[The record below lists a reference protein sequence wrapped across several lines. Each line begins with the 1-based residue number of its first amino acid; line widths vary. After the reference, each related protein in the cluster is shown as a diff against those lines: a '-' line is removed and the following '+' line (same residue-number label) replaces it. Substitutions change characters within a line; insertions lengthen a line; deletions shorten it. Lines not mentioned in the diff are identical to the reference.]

1 MSAVVLFTQH
11 PRPGRKAGG
20 AERISATSA
29 RAPRNTPSSAAQDA
43 TRTKALQR
51 DSEACRLSRQ
61 IASAVLAIPL
71 EEIAQ
76 ANRGEAEICT
86 ARHVAMY
93 LAHVIFQ
100 VPLTA
105 IGADF
110 GRDRTSVAHAI
121 RRVEDQR
128 DRHDFDAQL
137 TRLEALAGECR
148 ALLDGDRG
156 EA

>member
-1 MSAVVLFTQH
+1 MSEVVLFTQRRH
-11 PRPGRKAGG
+11 PDGRGTRDGRADRAGPV
-20 AERISATSA
+20 RV
-29 RAPRNTPSSAAQDA
+29 PAAA
-43 TRTKALQR
+43 TRRGDAAVPSPDR
-51 DSEACRLSRQ
+51 EGCVLSRQ

-71 EEIAQ
+71 EEIAR

-128 DRHDFDAQL
+128 DRPEFDAQL
-137 TRLEALAGECR
+137 TRLEVLAGECR
-148 ALLDGDRG
+148 ALLDRQRSGQ
-156 EA
+156 

>member
-1 MSAVVLFTQH
+1 M
-11 PRPGRKAGG
+11 
-20 AERISATSA
+20 
-29 RAPRNTPSSAAQDA
+29 
-43 TRTKALQR
+43 
-51 DSEACRLSRQ
+51 
-61 IASAVLAIPL
+61 LAIPL
-71 EEIAQ
+71 EEIAR

-100 VPLTA
+100 VPLAA

-128 DRHDFDAQL
+128 DRPDFDAQL
-137 TRLEALAGECR
+137 TRLETLAAECR
-148 ALLDGDRG
+148 ALLGGWRD